1 MQRKNAYHQIR
12 LYNMKSVIFSILI
25 VALLLSPLCAIWGQS
40 TVSEVNNTKS
50 DTTIVRYWQDGIS
63 VVYTHNVDN
72 NNWFLLVDTTVPHVR
87 RIAVP
92 SDVTVNDFR
101 ILHDTVYIG
110 GHHVDGSGTQRGLL
124 AFFDIHDFY
133 RGMGNFIWAVSLL
146 SNMYDCYIP
155 ATTIFYCQNQIY
167 DITRL
172 AVYDSSGSA
181 KIAFIAKNFVDVA
194 TDTRVGIG
202 CARYNGSSW
211 SRVLLYNKYAIEEYT
226 DIIATQN
233 YVVAVART
241 NDSARLAMRIFPKST
256 FIQMSHMP
264 SWPPNCYYY
273 SDKYGQGLAD
283 LEVDENIMA
292 TALNNDEFAVAYH
305 HTNVTTEGIAVKTF
319 GITGGLASLQNGL
332 NATVTRQSGSI
343 WKMRDICYSPTT
355 KRLIVLNDF
364 DGGTVGGQASIVYQF
379 QYPTLASGPYYGF
392 YLLDNNLHALSP
404 FVPSSNIFIASGNNI
419 LTGLLSPYWQNALTN
434 LDTGCELIDEIMCT
448 NTSTPLYSTFM
459 ETNLNIPDFYGNSTP
474 FVVDEVERVVICNQ

>member
-12 LYNMKSVIFSILI
+12 LYNMKSMRFSILI
-25 VALLLSPLCAIWGQS
+25 VALLLSPLCAIGGQS

-50 DTTIVRYWQDGIS
+50 DTTIVRCWQDGIS
-63 VVYTHNVDN
+63 VVYTHNADN

-124 AFFDIHDFY
+124 AFFDIH
-133 RGMGNFIWAVSLL
+133 
-146 SNMYDCYIP
+146 
-155 ATTIFYCQNQIY
+155 
-167 DITRL
+167 
-172 AVYDSSGSA
+172 
-181 KIAFIAKNFVDVA
+181 
-194 TDTRVGIG
+194 
-202 CARYNGSSW
+202 
-211 SRVLLYNKYAIEEYT
+211 E
-226 DIIATQN
+226 
-233 YVVAVART
+233 
-241 NDSARLAMRIFPKST
+241 
-256 FIQMSHMP
+256 MSHMP

-292 TALNNDEFAVAYH
+292 TALNNGEFAVAYH

-355 KRLIVLNDF
+355 NRLMVLNDF

-379 QYPTLASGPYYGF
+379 QYPTLTSGPYYGF
-392 YLLDNNLHALSP
+392 YLLNNNLHALSP
-404 FVPSSNIFIASGNNI
+404 FGPFSNIFIASGNNI
-419 LTGLLSPYWQNALTN
+419 LTGLLSLYWQNALTN